1 MASKKNPGED
11 SDDADN
17 EIKAALAAA
26 KGANQ
31 AGDDALTKLKKDQ

>member
-1 MASKKNPGED
+1 MD
-11 SDDADN
+11 SDDDDK

-31 AGDDALTKLKKDQ
+31 AGDDALTRLKKDQVDKDERD

>member
-1 MASKKNPGED
+1 MASKNNRGEE

-26 KGANQ
+26 KGAN
-31 AGDDALTKLKKDQ
+31 